1 MIKDFTKTTKSK
13 LTNLNTKA
21 MTRSQF
27 SRNFMMLLTSVAFS
41 ITGAITAQS
50 FPIVPQSASINV
62 HGTSNVHDW
71 DMKPTKVTGELGL
84 NSSKQIS
91 AISIK
96 IEVKSLK
103 SGNSIMDG
111 KTYDAFDYKKNPYI
125 VFQLT
130 DASQAKLSDND
141 TEITL
146 TGNLSFAGATRKISI
161 KTTGKI
167 TKSGDYQLK
176 GSIPLKMTD
185 FKMKPPTAMLG
196 TMKTGDAVT
205 VKFDVTFKG

>member
-1 MIKDFTKTTKSK
+1 MTTSK
-13 LTNLNTKA
+13 
-21 MTRSQF
+21 F
-27 SRNFMMLLTSVAFS
+27 SRSFMILLIS
-41 ITGAITAQS
+41 IILSTPSILKAQS
-50 FPIVPQSASINV
+50 CPIIPLIASINV

-84 NSSKQIS
+84 NGSKQIN
-91 AISIK
+91 AVLIK

-103 SGNSIMDG
+103 SGNGIMDG
-111 KTYDAFDYKKNPYI
+111 KTYDAFDFKKNPYV

-130 DASQAKLSDND
+130 EMTQSKLSEND
-141 TEITL
+141 SEITL
-146 TGNLSFAGATRKISI
+146 NGNLSFAGVTRKISI
-161 KTTGKI
+161 KTIGKI

-176 GSIPLKMTD
+176 GSVPLKMTD

-205 VKFDVTFKG
+205 IKFDVTFKR

>member
-1 MIKDFTKTTKSK
+1 
-13 LTNLNTKA
+13 
-21 MTRSQF
+21 MTRSQS
-27 SRNFMMLLTSVAFS
+27 SRNFTILLTSVLFS
-41 ITGAITAQS
+41 ISSALTAQNFS
-50 FPIVPQSASINV
+50 IVPQSASINV

-71 DMKPTKVTGELGL
+71 DMKPTKVTGELGI
-84 NSSKQIS
+84 NSAKQVS
-91 AISIK
+91 AITIK
-96 IEVKSLK
+96 VEVKSLK
-103 SGNSIMDG
+103 SGNGIMDG
-111 KTYDAFDYKKNPYI
+111 KTYDAFEYKKNPYI

-130 DASQAKLSDND
+130 EVSQAKLTDND

-161 KTTGKI
+161 KTVGKI

-176 GSIPLKMTD
+176 GSVPLKMTD

-196 TMKTGDAVT
+196 TMKTGDAIT

>member
-1 MIKDFTKTTKSK
+1 MTKSQ
-13 LTNLNTKA
+13 LS
-21 MTRSQF
+21 RS
-27 SRNFMMLLTSVAFS
+27 FMMLLLSVVFSAPSIVKAQNFS
-41 ITGAITAQS
+41 II
-50 FPIVPQSASINV
+50 PQSASINV

-71 DMKPTKVTGELGL
+71 DMKPTKVSGELGI

-91 AISIK
+91 AINIK
-96 IEVKSLK
+96 IEVNSLK
-103 SGNSIMDG
+103 SGNGIMDG
-111 KTYDAFDYKKNPYI
+111 KTYDAFDSKKNPYI

-130 DASQAKLSDND
+130 EASVAKLTDND
-141 TEITL
+141 SEITL

-161 KTTGKI
+161 KSVGKI

-176 GSIPLKMTD
+176 GTVPLKMTD

-205 VKFDVTFKG
+205 IKFDVTFKG

>member
-1 MIKDFTKTTKSK
+1 
-13 LTNLNTKA
+13 
-21 MTRSQF
+21 MTRSQS
-27 SRNFMMLLTSVAFS
+27 SRNFTILLTSVLFS
-41 ITGAITAQS
+41 ISSALTAQNFS
-50 FPIVPQSASINV
+50 IVPQSASINV

-71 DMKPTKVTGELGL
+71 DMKPTKVTGELGI
-84 NSSKQIS
+84 NSSKQVS
-91 AISIK
+91 AITIK
-96 IEVKSLK
+96 VEVKSLK
-103 SGNSIMDG
+103 SGNGIMDG

-130 DASQAKLSDND
+130 EVSQAKLTDND

-161 KTTGKI
+161 KTVGKI

-176 GSIPLKMTD
+176 GSVPLKMTD

>member
-1 MIKDFTKTTKSK
+1 MTKSQIS
-13 LTNLNTKA
+13 
-21 MTRSQF
+21 RS
-27 SRNFMMLLTSVAFS
+27 FMILIVSVLFS
-41 ITGAITAQS
+41 IPSVVKAQTFS
-50 FPIVPQSASINV
+50 IVPQTASINV

-71 DMKPTKVTGELGL
+71 NMKPTKVTGELGL
-84 NSSKQIS
+84 NSTKQIS
-91 AISIK
+91 AITIK
-96 IEVKSLK
+96 VEVKSLK
-103 SGNSIMDG
+103 SGNGIMDG

-130 DASQAKLSDND
+130 DASQAKLTDDD
-141 TEITL
+141 TEVTL

-161 KTTGKI
+161 KAIGKI

-176 GSIPLKMTD
+176 GTVPLKMTD
-185 FKMKPPTAMLG
+185 FKMSPPTAMLG

>member
-1 MIKDFTKTTKSK
+1 MAKSQISRSFMI
-13 LTNLNTKA
+13 LIV
-21 MTRSQF
+21 
-27 SRNFMMLLTSVAFS
+27 SVLFS
-41 ITGAITAQS
+41 IPSVVKAQTFS
-50 FPIVPQSASINV
+50 IVPQSASINV

-71 DMKPTKVTGELGL
+71 NMKPTKVTGELGL

-91 AISIK
+91 AITIK
-96 IEVKSLK
+96 VEVKSLK
-103 SGNSIMDG
+103 SGNGIMDG

-130 DASQAKLSDND
+130 DASQAKLTEND
-141 TEITL
+141 TEVTL

-161 KTTGKI
+161 KAVGKI
-167 TKSGDYQLK
+167 TKSGEYQLK
-176 GSIPLKMTD
+176 GTVPLKMTD
-185 FKMKPPTAMLG
+185 FKMSPPTAMLG

>member
-1 MIKDFTKTTKSK
+1 MKKSQISRSFMI
-13 LTNLNTKA
+13 LIL
-21 MTRSQF
+21 
-27 SRNFMMLLTSVAFS
+27 SVIFS
-41 ITGAITAQS
+41 IPSVVKAQT
-50 FPIVPQSASINV
+50 FPIVSQTALINV

-71 DMKPTKVTGELGL
+71 NMKPTKVTGELGL

-91 AISIK
+91 AIAIK
-96 IEVKSLK
+96 VEVKSLK
-103 SGNSIMDG
+103 SGNGIMDG

-125 VFQLT
+125 VFLLT
-130 DASQAKLSDND
+130 DASQTKLTEND

-146 TGNLSFAGATRKISI
+146 TGNLTLRGQTKKISI
-161 KTTGKI
+161 KAIGKI

-176 GSIPLKMTD
+176 GSVPLKMTD
-185 FKMKPPTAMLG
+185 YKMKPPVAMLG

>member
-1 MIKDFTKTTKSK
+1 MTK
-13 LTNLNTKA
+13 
-21 MTRSQF
+21 SQF
-27 SRNFMMLLTSVAFS
+27 SKSFMILLISVIFS
-41 ITGAITAQS
+41 IPSVVKAQTL
-50 FPIVPQSASINV
+50 PIISQSALINV

-71 DMKPTKVTGELGL
+71 DMKPTKVTGELGV

-91 AISIK
+91 AIAIK

-103 SGNSIMDG
+103 SGNGIMDG

-125 VFQLT
+125 TFLLT
-130 DASQAKLSDND
+130 DASQAKLTEND

-146 TGNLSFAGATRKISI
+146 TGNLTFYGQTRKISI
-161 KTTGKI
+161 KSICKI

-176 GSIPLKMTD
+176 GSVPLKMTD
-185 FKMKPPTAMLG
+185 FKMKPPTAMMG

>member
-1 MIKDFTKTTKSK
+1 MFFVSGK
-13 LTNLNTKA
+13 
-21 MTRSQF
+21 
-27 SRNFMMLLTSVAFS
+27 V
-41 ITGAITAQS
+41 TAQNYNVIPS
-50 FPIVPQSASINV
+50 SAFINV

-71 DMKPTKVTGELGL
+71 DMKPTKVTGEIGI
-84 NSSKQIS
+84 NGSKQIN
-91 AISIK
+91 AITIK
-96 IEVKSLK
+96 VEVKSLK
-103 SGNSIMDG
+103 SGNGIMDG
-111 KTYDAFDYKKNPYI
+111 KTYDAFDYKKYPYI

-130 DASQAKLSDND
+130 DVTQEKLSDND

-161 KTTGKI
+161 KSIGEI

-176 GSIPLKMTD
+176 GSVPLKMTD
-185 FKMKPPTAMLG
+185 YKMKPPTAMLG

>member
-1 MIKDFTKTTKSK
+1 
-13 LTNLNTKA
+13 

-27 SRNFMMLLTSVAFS
+27 SRNLMILIISVIS
-41 ITGAITAQS
+41 SVSSVVTAQN
-50 FPIVPQSASINV
+50 FPIVPQAAFINV

-71 DMKPTKVTGELGL
+71 DMKATKVTGELGL

-91 AISIK
+91 ALSIK

-103 SGNSIMDG
+103 SGNGIMDG
-111 KTYDAFDYKKNPYI
+111 KTYDAFDYKKNPYV

-130 DASQAKLSDND
+130 DASQVKLTDND

-161 KTTGKI
+161 KATGKI
-167 TKSGDYQLK
+167 TKSGDFQLK
-176 GSIPLKMTD
+176 GSVPLKMTD
-185 FKMKPPTAMLG
+185 FKMSPPTAMLG
-196 TMKTGDAVT
+196 TMKTGDGVT

>member
-1 MIKDFTKTTKSK
+1 MTK
-13 LTNLNTKA
+13 
-21 MTRSQF
+21 SQF
-27 SRNFMMLLTSVAFS
+27 SKSFMILLISIIFS
-41 ITGAITAQS
+41 IPRVVKAQTFPLISQGAL
-50 FPIVPQSASINV
+50 INV

-71 DMKPTKVTGELGL
+71 DMKPTKVTGELGI

-91 AISIK
+91 AIAIK
-96 IEVKSLK
+96 VEVKSLK
-103 SGNSIMDG
+103 SGNGIMDG

-125 VFQLT
+125 VFLLT
-130 DASQAKLSDND
+130 DASQAKLTEND
-141 TEITL
+141 AEITL
-146 TGNLSFAGATRKISI
+146 TGNLTFAGATRKISI
-161 KTTGKI
+161 KAIGKI

-176 GSIPLKMTD
+176 GSVPLKMTD

>member
-1 MIKDFTKTTKSK
+1 MTKSQISK
-13 LTNLNTKA
+13 
-21 MTRSQF
+21 S
-27 SRNFMMLLTSVAFS
+27 FMILIVSILFS
-41 ITGAITAQS
+41 IPSVVKAQTFS
-50 FPIVPQSASINV
+50 IVPQTASINV

-71 DMKPTKVTGELGL
+71 NMKPTKVTGELGL
-84 NSSKQIS
+84 NSTKQIS
-91 AISIK
+91 AITIK
-96 IEVKSLK
+96 VEVKSLK
-103 SGNSIMDG
+103 SGNGIMDG

-130 DASQAKLSDND
+130 DASQAKLTEND
-141 TEITL
+141 TEVTL

-161 KTTGKI
+161 KAVGKI

-176 GSIPLKMTD
+176 GTVPLKMTD
-185 FKMKPPTAMLG
+185 FKMKPPTAMMG

>member
-1 MIKDFTKTTKSK
+1 MTKSQISK
-13 LTNLNTKA
+13 
-21 MTRSQF
+21 S
-27 SRNFMMLLTSVAFS
+27 FMILIVSILFS
-41 ITGAITAQS
+41 IPSVVKAQTFS
-50 FPIVPQSASINV
+50 IVPQTASINV

-71 DMKPTKVTGELGL
+71 NMKPTKVTGELGL
-84 NSSKQIS
+84 NSTKQIS
-91 AISIK
+91 AITIK
-96 IEVKSLK
+96 VEVKSLK
-103 SGNSIMDG
+103 SGNGIMDG

-130 DASQAKLSDND
+130 DASQAKLTEND
-141 TEITL
+141 TEVTL

-161 KTTGKI
+161 KAIGKI

-176 GSIPLKMTD
+176 GTVPLKMTD
-185 FKMKPPTAMLG
+185 FKMKPPTAMMG

>member
-1 MIKDFTKTTKSK
+1 MNKSQ
-13 LTNLNTKA
+13 
-21 MTRSQF
+21 S
-27 SRNFMMLLTSVAFS
+27 SRNFMTLLICVVFS
-41 ITGAITAQS
+41 ISSVVTAQNFS
-50 FPIVPQSASINV
+50 IIPQMASINV

-71 DMKPTKVTGELGL
+71 DMKPSKVTGELGL

-91 AISIK
+91 AITIK

-103 SGNSIMDG
+103 SGKSIMDG

-130 DASQAKLSDND
+130 DASQTKLTAND

-146 TGNLSFAGATRKISI
+146 TGNLTCAGQTRKISI

-176 GSIPLKMTD
+176 GSVPLKMTD
-185 FKMKPPTAMLG
+185 FKIKPPVAMLG

>member
-1 MIKDFTKTTKSK
+1 MTKSQISK
-13 LTNLNTKA
+13 
-21 MTRSQF
+21 S
-27 SRNFMMLLTSVAFS
+27 FMILIVSILFS
-41 ITGAITAQS
+41 IPSVVKAQTFS
-50 FPIVPQSASINV
+50 IVPQTASINV

-71 DMKPTKVTGELGL
+71 NMKPTKVTGELGL
-84 NSSKQIS
+84 NSTKQIS
-91 AISIK
+91 AITIK
-96 IEVKSLK
+96 VEVKSLK
-103 SGNSIMDG
+103 SGNGIMDG

-130 DASQAKLSDND
+130 DASQAKLTDDD
-141 TEITL
+141 TEVTL

-161 KTTGKI
+161 KAIGKI

-176 GSIPLKMTD
+176 GTVPLKMTD
-185 FKMKPPTAMLG
+185 FKMSPPTAMLG